1 MSSLVLQAGPSGHR
15 PTTGSGVAAVT
26 VMASLLLSA
35 CPSPVLAEPIQPSQA
50 DNQLVQQAFR
60 DFDLR
65 RFDAAEKEI
74 TQAIQRWAELDR
86 SRDEIVSLLKVR
98 ANIKLDNKDFPGSLA
113 DCNEALKLMKPDG
126 EKEDGTARYPEY
138 PDTFI
143 SRALAKEGLAD
154 WVGALTDYNKAIDL
168 WGGGRGEGV
177 NPYALTF
184 RGNTLARLN
193 RYADAIVDYE
203 AASDRFIQMRD
214 VPRYSDARADLALA
228 LYEVG
233 RTDDAVKVSSSCSFA
248 STRSSSCLTQHPLYQ
263 TIHALI

>member
-1 MSSLVLQAGPSGHR
+1 M
-15 PTTGSGVAAVT
+15 
-26 VMASLLLSA
+26 
-35 CPSPVLAEPIQPSQA
+35 QPSQA

-65 RFDAAEKEI
+65 RFNDAEKEI

-154 WVGALTDYNKAIDL
+154 WAGALTDYNKAIDL

-193 RYADAIVDYE
+193 RYDEAIADYE
-203 AASDRFIQMRD
+203 AASNRFIELRD

-228 LYEVG
+228 LYQVG
-233 RTDDAVKVSSSCSFA
+233 RTDEAVKVTNDYIHHYYYLCSSC
-248 STRSSSCLTQHPLYQ
+248 
-263 TIHALI
+263 